1 MTFRR
6 RMLKKARS
14 GVMSKGGG
22 AMRLAALP
30 NIDTRPLAG
39 PVYRS
44 ILAVDLEGSTK
55 RTNPAKGELRRVLYQ
70 LMDRALAAT
79 EIAEQHLEPP
89 ADRGDGML
97 ILIRPHDDV
106 PKTALLGRLI
116 PALTTLLAE
125 HNATVPD
132 PSLRMRLR
140 AVIHAGEV
148 HLDDWGFYGE
158 ELDVAFRLL
167 DSPTVKRALGAASM
181 SPLVLVISDEI
192 FRTIIRHGYLDE
204 GRYRPLVRV
213 RVADQQRRGW
223 VHTPVAADCDR
234 PAISG
239 SAPALPLAALSS
251 SALAIAA
258 AQHPSDIPFLNAT
271 QPRFQVVRTP

>member
-1 MTFRR
+1 MTLTTLRN
-6 RMLKKARS
+6 LDA
-14 GVMSKGGG
+14 
-22 AMRLAALP
+22 
-30 NIDTRPLAG
+30 RPLPG
-39 PVYRS
+39 PVYRL

-55 RTNPAKGELRRVLYQ
+55 RTNPAKGELRRTLYK

-79 EIAEQHLEPP
+79 EIASQHLEPP

-125 HNATVPD
+125 HNAAALD

-140 AVIHAGEV
+140 VVIHAGDV

-167 DSPTVKRALGAASM
+167 DAPAVKRTLSTASL

-192 FRTIIRHGYLDE
+192 FRAIIRHGYLDE
-204 GRYRPLVRV
+204 GQYQPLVRV

-223 VHTPVAADCDR
+223 VSMPMPVQANCDQDT
-234 PAISG
+234 
-239 SAPALPLAALSS
+239 APRVTTLARSQS
-251 SALAIAA
+251 
-258 AQHPSDIPFLNAT
+258 LNDMKS
-271 QPRFQVVRTP
+271 RFQVVRTS